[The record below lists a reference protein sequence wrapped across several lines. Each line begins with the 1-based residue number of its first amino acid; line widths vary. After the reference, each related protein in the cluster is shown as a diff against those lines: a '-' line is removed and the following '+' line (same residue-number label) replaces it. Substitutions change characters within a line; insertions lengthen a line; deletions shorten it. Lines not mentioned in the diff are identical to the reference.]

1 MRARTGPWCG
11 NDRAVLTGTLQNTN
25 LHVDSSLLDLVV
37 DRFTVADE
45 VCIYPQERK
54 VMSAQQEGPCVPV
67 GIPTCTLFRSVY
79 PQTLSFV
86 TSPLRK
92 LCSYLRMS
100 SARLDISPTN
110 QRINL
115 FKVHLEQQQSTSP
128 I

>member
-25 LHVDSSLLDLVV
+25 LHVDSSLLDLDLVV

-67 GIPTCTLFRSVY
+67 HVHVHFFA
-79 PQTLSFV
+79 LSILKL
-86 TSPLRK
+86 SPSLPVR
-92 LCSYLRMS
+92 
-100 SARLDISPTN
+100 
-110 QRINL
+110 
-115 FKVHLEQQQSTSP
+115 
-128 I
+128 